1 MLISNYLYNWITDYI
16 FAEKMSDFE
25 EDDWV
30 PPSEAELKV
39 LRNLLFYIHG
49 TLELDMALV

>member
-1 MLISNYLYNWITDYI
+1 
-16 FAEKMSDFE
+16 MSDFE

-39 LRNLLFYIHG
+39 LGLSFLDIFDI
-49 TLELDMALV
+49 LEVSNYLNN

>member
-1 MLISNYLYNWITDYI
+1 
-16 FAEKMSDFE
+16 MSDFE

-39 LRNLLFYIHG
+39 LRNVLFYIHG
-49 TLELDMALV
+49 TLELDMALVKYPIFSRK